1 MKWLLI
7 LGATSDI
14 ARACA
19 HRFAADGFN
28 LVLAS
33 RNPDELNRDKEDL
46 KIRYG
51 VEVKTTPFDVLEVNR
66 DGTFFESLSPVPN
79 GVISAVGTMEGNTEA
94 MSDPKRIKTIVDTN
108 FTGPA
113 AFLTRAGTAFR
124 ERGSGFIIGISS
136 VAGNRGRGSNYPYGS
151 AKAGFTAFLS
161 GLRNSLNNSGVQVI
175 TVLPGFVRTKMTE
188 NMDLPASFTAEPGR
202 VAEDIFRAFRKRKS
216 IVYTPWIWRWIML
229 IIQHIPEF
237 IFRRMKL

>member
-19 HRFAADGFN
+19 HHFAADGFN
-28 LVLAS
+28 LILAA
-33 RNPDELNRDKEDL
+33 RKPGTLKNDVKDL

-51 VEVKTTPFDVLEVNR
+51 VEVKSIAFDVLDMNTHE
-66 DGTFFESLSPVPN
+66 TFFQSITLIPEGILSA
-79 GVISAVGTMEGNTEA
+79 IGTMDGNEEA
-94 MSDPKRIKTIVDTN
+94 MSDSDKLKLILDTN
-108 FTGPA
+108 FTAPA
-113 AFLTRAGTAFR
+113 AFLTLAATAFR

-161 GLRNSLNNSGVQVI
+161 GLRNRLNESGVNVI

-188 NMDLPASFTAEPGR
+188 NIDLPALLTAEPDQ
-202 VAEDIFRAFRKRKS
+202 VAKDIFHAWKKGKS
-216 IVYTPWIWRWIML
+216 IVYTRWIWRWIML

-237 IFRRMKL
+237 VFKRMKL

>member
-28 LVLAS
+28 LVLAA
-33 RNPDELNRDKEDL
+33 RNPDALGSDTKDL

-51 VEVKTTPFDVLEVNR
+51 VEVKTVPFDALATE
-66 DGTFFESLSPVPN
+66 GHYSFFQSLDPVPD
-79 GVISAVGTMEGNTEA
+79 GVLCAIGTMEGNEDA
-94 MSDPKRIKTIVDTN
+94 MSDPEKLKAIMDTN
-108 FTGPA
+108 LIGPA
-113 AFLTRAGTAFR
+113 AFLTLAGAAFR

-161 GLRNSLNNSGVQVI
+161 GLRNSLNENGVQVI

-188 NMDLPASFTAEPGR
+188 NMDLPASLTAEPGR
-202 VAEDIFRAFRKRKS
+202 VAEDVFRAFEKKKS

-237 IFRRMKL
+237 IFKRMKL

>member
-1 MKWLLI
+1 MKWLLV

-28 LVLAS
+28 LVLAA
-33 RNPDELNRDKEDL
+33 RNPDALGGDTKDL

-51 VEVKTTPFDVLEVNR
+51 IEVKTVLFDALATE
-66 DGTFFESLSPVPN
+66 GHCSFFQSLDPVPD
-79 GVISAVGTMEGNTEA
+79 GVLCAIGTMEGNEDA
-94 MSDPKRIKTIVDTN
+94 MSDPEKLKAIMDTN
-108 FTGPA
+108 LTGPA
-113 AFLTRAGTAFR
+113 ALLTLAGAAFR
-124 ERGSGFIIGISS
+124 ERSSGFIIGISS

-161 GLRNSLNNSGVQVI
+161 GLRNSLNENGVQVI

-188 NMDLPASFTAEPGR
+188 NMDLPASLTAEPGR
-202 VAEDIFRAFRKRKS
+202 VAEDVFRAFEKKKS
-216 IVYTPWIWRWIML
+216 IVYTPCVWRWIML

-237 IFRRMKL
+237 IFKRMKL

>member
-28 LVLAS
+28 LVLAA
-33 RNPDELNRDKEDL
+33 RNPDALGSDTKDL

-51 VEVKTTPFDVLEVNR
+51 IEVKTVLFDALATE
-66 DGTFFESLSPVPN
+66 GHCSFFQSLDPVPD
-79 GVISAVGTMEGNTEA
+79 GVLCAIGTMKGNEDA
-94 MSDPKRIKTIVDTN
+94 MSDPEKLKAIMDTN
-108 FTGPA
+108 LTGPV
-113 AFLTRAGTAFR
+113 AFLTPAGEAFR

-161 GLRNSLNNSGVQVI
+161 GLRNSLNESGVQVI

-188 NMDLPASFTAEPGR
+188 NMDLPASLTAEPGR
-202 VAEDIFRAFRKRKS
+202 VAEDVFRAFEKKKS

-237 IFRRMKL
+237 MFKRMKL

>member
-28 LVLAS
+28 LVLAA
-33 RNPDELNRDKEDL
+33 RNPDALSADVKDL
-46 KIRYG
+46 EIRYK
-51 VEVKTTPFDVLEVNR
+51 VQVNAVPFDVLEM
-66 DGTFFESLSPVPN
+66 DTFERFFQSLTPLPD
-79 GVISAVGTMEGNTEA
+79 GVISAVGTMEGNIEA
-94 MSDPKRIKTIVDTN
+94 MSDPERIKTILDTN

-113 AFLTRAGTAFR
+113 AFLTLAGAAFR

-161 GLRNSLNNSGVQVI
+161 GLRNRLHQSGVQVI
-175 TVLPGFVRTKMTE
+175 TVLPGFVRTKMAE
-188 NMDLPASFTAEPGR
+188 NMDLPAKLTAEPGR
-202 VAEDIFRAFRKRKS
+202 VAEDVFRAFRKKKS
-216 IVYTPWIWRWIML
+216 IVYTTWIWRWIML

-237 IFRRMKL
+237 IFKRMKL